1 MRKDKT
7 METGIYDAPSHFSY
21 LSIKS
26 FNRHESK
33 DTVTIEIATHWDK
46 DGLQWL
52 RDKLGE
58 VMEELDKPK
67 SKWTH
72 AVFNGDCSP
81 AYLTSGKLYP
91 IYNVKEGSDFNLL
104 DNNGY
109 VRFCLTED
117 CAHLDGGN
125 WTLVSL

>member
-7 METGIYDAPSHFSY
+7 METGIYDAPSHCSY

-26 FNRHESK
+26 FNRYEFR

-67 SKWTH
+67 PKWTH
-72 AVFNGDCSP
+72 AVFNGDYAP

-91 IYNVKEGSDFNLL
+91 ICKFINGGFEVL
-104 DNNGY
+104 DDKGHE
-109 VRFCLTED
+109 RFCLIKD
-117 CAHLDGGN
+117 CAHLDGGT
-125 WTLVSL
+125 WTLVKV